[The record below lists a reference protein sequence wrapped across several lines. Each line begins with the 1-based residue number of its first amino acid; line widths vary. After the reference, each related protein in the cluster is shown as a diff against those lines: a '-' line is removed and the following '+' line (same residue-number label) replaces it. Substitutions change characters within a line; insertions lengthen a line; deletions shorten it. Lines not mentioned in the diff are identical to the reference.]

1 MVRAA
6 FLRSAGVAL
15 VLLWDVPA
23 SADATRDPSQP
34 TITDIVETRQ
44 IDSLS
49 ISPDGDWVAFRVV
62 ARSVASNAVSGQW
75 YIQRISGRDEAQPV
89 GRAFTPTVI
98 PLMSVPKD
106 GVSQWAP
113 DSAALYALVE
123 SSSGVQVH
131 RLTTDADVEVTAD
144 TADVDAFSLSAD
156 GRTLSY
162 QVRNPRAEID
172 REQAA
177 ESARGIHF
185 DRSVITDGLPLIDN
199 FRIGERTTTI
209 RRVGDEVVDEAWRG
223 DLRQK
228 EVQLAT
234 APVLPTRNSSNSV
247 PPDVHALQTH
257 DAISGTAE
265 LRLGASGTRIV
276 LRQLVKANPDGPFGT
291 YRIEAR
297 LADGRNMICDAAFC
311 AGSPNAIRQ
320 VTFNQR
326 HNEIV
331 VLSEPGVRGRTAI
344 EAWDPKSGK
353 SRTIR
358 PASGALD
365 GGSIYSGRGCEVA
378 GNQLLCVEAGP
389 TRPPRLV
396 RIDLDSGSEA
406 VLTDP
411 NAALASKSFPATQ
424 LIEWKDSAGRLW
436 NGVLVL
442 PDTNTS
448 GKPPLVITTYRCR
461 GFLQGGT
468 AWLAPEFIL
477 AQHGIAA
484 LCMNT
489 NNDIF
494 AQRDAQNRILTMQ
507 PYKDMLASYQ
517 IAINQLAA
525 KGVIDPRN
533 VGISGHSFSANA
545 ATYAVSHS
553 DLFRA
558 AVIGS
563 GPTIDPGTYSLVA
576 PAANSWRKAVYE
588 VIGLPKPLD
597 DSDHIWK
604 ETSPALNARAVN
616 AAILMQPPE
625 NEYLFCLQQYAFLQD
640 AQKDVDMYVYPS
652 EGHMASG
659 QPVHQYWRNRW
670 SIDWFTR
677 WLLPKPEAKTP

>member
-1 MVRAA
+1 MYVG
-6 FLRSAGVAL
+6 F
-15 VLLWDVPA
+15 
-23 SADATRDPSQP
+23 
-34 TITDIVETRQ
+34 TITE
-44 IDSLS
+44 
-49 ISPDGDWVAFRVV
+49 PWFR
-62 ARSVASNAVSGQW
+62 
-75 YIQRISGRDEAQPV
+75 
-89 GRAFTPTVI
+89 
-98 PLMSVPKD
+98 
-106 GVSQWAP
+106 
-113 DSAALYALVE
+113 
-123 SSSGVQVH
+123 
-131 RLTTDADVEVTAD
+131 
-144 TADVDAFSLSAD
+144 
-156 GRTLSY
+156 
-162 QVRNPRAEID
+162 
-172 REQAA
+172 
-177 ESARGIHF
+177 
-185 DRSVITDGLPLIDN
+185 
-199 FRIGERTTTI
+199 
-209 RRVGDEVVDEAWRG
+209 
-223 DLRQK
+223 
-228 EVQLAT
+228 
-234 APVLPTRNSSNSV
+234 
-247 PPDVHALQTH
+247 
-257 DAISGTAE
+257 
-265 LRLGASGTRIV
+265 
-276 LRQLVKANPDGPFGT
+276 
-291 YRIEAR
+291 
-297 LADGRNMICDAAFC
+297 C
-311 AGSPNAIRQ
+311 
-320 VTFNQR
+320 
-326 HNEIV
+326 
-331 VLSEPGVRGRTAI
+331 EPH
-344 EAWDPKSGK
+344 
-353 SRTIR
+353 
-358 PASGALD
+358 
-365 GGSIYSGRGCEVA
+365 
-378 GNQLLCVEAGP
+378 
-389 TRPPRLV
+389 
-396 RIDLDSGSEA
+396 
-406 VLTDP
+406 
-411 NAALASKSFPATQ
+411 
-424 LIEWKDSAGRLW
+424 
-436 NGVLVL
+436 NGVH
-442 PDTNTS
+442 S
-448 GKPPLVITTYRCR
+448 
-461 GFLQGGT
+461 GGT

-659 QPVHQYWRNRW
+659 QPVHQYWRNRR